1 MSPEASN
8 ALRAA
13 VNIARN
19 GEIGDDNR
27 RPQKVATLRHMLHR
41 AGHAPEAVDEALQ
54 FWANQ
59 GQARP
64 AALFKIEP

>member
-1 MSPEASN
+1 MSPEASD

-27 RPQKVATLRHMLHR
+27 KPQKVVTLRHMLLR
-41 AGHAPEAVDEALQ
+41 AGHTPEAVDEALK

-59 GQARP
+59 GQEQRGRT
-64 AALFKIEP
+64 FGD